1 MIYFTNPSYIMLL
14 FTDPIGHAMLIF
26 AGIMMV
32 LGIITM
38 KNMVQIKV

>member
-1 MIYFTNPSYIMLL
+1 MLL

-38 KNMVQIKV
+38 KNMVEIKV